1 MAIILKQ
8 TDNRSKYQEK
18 IAAELQDKLKNK
30 SLETDTSD
38 HVSKSAYLENTK
50 QSNLMSRVWLV
61 LLVVAVLAIGMMFY
75 KSINN

>member
-61 LLVVAVLAIGMMFY
+61 LLVLAVLAIGMMFY